1 MTYSLKLLGKK
12 FQNFGRLTINL
23 SAGPSIGMLILG
35 LRLNRAG
42 NCLIEHN
49 SNRLVS
55 AEDAFGHEGP
65 KERNLRAQRHHRVC
79 AFMKGAHPMS
89 NAKDFCASLRPTM

>member
-1 MTYSLKLLGKK
+1 MRGRVHLYTRSRSARMTYCLKLLGKK

-55 AEDAFGHEGP
+55 AEDAFGHEGA
-65 KERNLRAQRHHRVC
+65 KERN
-79 AFMKGAHPMS
+79 
-89 NAKDFCASLRPTM
+89 